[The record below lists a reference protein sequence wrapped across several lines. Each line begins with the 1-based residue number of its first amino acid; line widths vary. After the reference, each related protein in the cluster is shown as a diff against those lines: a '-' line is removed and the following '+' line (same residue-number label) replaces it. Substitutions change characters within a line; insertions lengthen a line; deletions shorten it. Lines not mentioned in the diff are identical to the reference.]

1 MERAPQEY
9 GIEPDLFKGNGNDA
23 PGTGSVYRIYVFA
36 GYIGITVRY
45 PVLGLLKIRLCERT
59 ERGSVPGMVPF
70 LEDFL
75 ENTDFFVFLYAGPV
89 SFSCRGK
96 TFHTKARIRGGIM
109 SNFNRKNILNGFFW
123 RFAERCGAQGVLSV
137 VSVILAR
144 LLAPEAYG
152 TIALIT
158 VFTGILQIFV
168 DGGMGN
174 ALIQKKD
181 ADDLDF
187 SSVFYFNVAVCL
199 LLYAAMFFAA
209 PFIASFYRDPGLIP
223 LIRVLSLTLIIS
235 GIKNV
240 QQAYVSRTM
249 QFRRFFAATLAGTAG
264 AAVLGVSMALM
275 GFGVWALVAQQVLN
289 ITVDTIV
296 LWMTVKWRPK
306 WMFSVERLKGMLGY
320 GWKLLVSG
328 LLDRVYNELRQLI
341 IGKMYSPSDLAYYN
355 QGEQYPRFLVANI
368 NTSIDSV
375 LFPAMSDRQGSP
387 SEVRGMMRRSI
398 KTSAYIMAPLM
409 TGTIAASVP
418 LIRLLLTE
426 RWLSCAPFLQVFCV
440 TYMFYPI
447 HTANLNAIKAM
458 GRSDLFLKLELLKK
472 AIGMAAL
479 LLSVRFGVL
488 AMAYSLLA
496 ASVAGQFINSWPNR
510 TLLNYSYFDQIKDIM
525 PAVSLAVGMGIC
537 ISLVPRLA
545 LPDAVT
551 LLLMAALGGI
561 LYIGGSWLFKL
572 DAFEYIL
579 NILKPA
585 VRKRGQRK

>member
-1 MERAPQEY
+1 
-9 GIEPDLFKGNGNDA
+9 
-23 PGTGSVYRIYVFA
+23 
-36 GYIGITVRY
+36 
-45 PVLGLLKIRLCERT
+45 
-59 ERGSVPGMVPF
+59 
-70 LEDFL
+70 
-75 ENTDFFVFLYAGPV
+75 
-89 SFSCRGK
+89 
-96 TFHTKARIRGGIM
+96 M
-109 SNFNRKNILNGFFW
+109 SDFNRRNILNGFFW
-123 RFAERCGAQGVLSV
+123 RFAERCGAQGVSAV
-137 VSVILAR
+137 VSVLLAR

-187 SSVFYFNVAVCL
+187 SSVFYFNVAACL

-223 LIRVLSLTLIIS
+223 LIRVLGLTLIIS

-249 QFRRFFAATLAGTAG
+249 QFKRFFAATLAGTAG

-275 GFGVWALVAQQVLN
+275 DFGVWALAAQQILN

-296 LWMTVKWRPK
+296 LWLTVKWRPK
-306 WMFSVERLKGMLGY
+306 RMFSLKRLKSMLGY

-328 LLDRVYNELRQLI
+328 LLDRIYNELRQLI
-341 IGKMYSPSDLAYYN
+341 IGKIYSPSDLAYYN
-355 QGEQYPRFLVANI
+355 QGQQFPCFLVTNI

-387 SEVRGMMRRSI
+387 SEVRSMMRRSV

-409 TGTIAASVP
+409 TGAVASAVP

-426 RWLSCAPFLQVFCV
+426 RWLSCAPFLRVFCV

-447 HTANLNAIKAM
+447 HTANLNAMKAM
-458 GRSDLFLKLELLKK
+458 GRSDLFLKLELWKK
-472 AIGMAAL
+472 AVGMAAL
-479 LLSVRFGVL
+479 FVSMRHGVL

-496 ASVAGQFINSWPNR
+496 ESVASQFINSWPNR
-510 TLLNYSYFDQIKDIM
+510 TLLNYSCLEQIKDIM
-525 PAVSLAVGMGIC
+525 PAVLLAVSMGIC
-537 ISLVPRLA
+537 ISPIPRLA
-545 LPDAVT
+545 LPDAAT
-551 LLLMAALGGI
+551 LVIMVALGSI

-572 DAFEYIL
+572 EAFEYIL
-579 NILKPA
+579 DVLKSA
-585 VRKRGQRK
+585 MGKRGKEM